1 MVKINNLEIENV
13 KRVKAVRLQ
22 PTENGLTIIG
32 GKNGQGKTSVLDAI
46 AWALGGNKMAPSQ
59 AHRADSVSDPKLHIE
74 LSNGLVVER
83 GGKKGTLK
91 VLDPTGR
98 KGGQK
103 LLDSFVEQLAINLP
117 KFMEMSATDK
127 GKVLLQI
134 IGVGPQL
141 VKLEQQ
147 ESSIF
152 NQRTEVGRIAEQKK
166 AHAAEMDYFP
176 DCPAE
181 PVSASE
187 LIQAQQEILTRN
199 GENEKKR
206 QHRDQI
212 IKQAFDAAQHVEAL
226 QKQLA
231 DARAMLEKLN
241 EDMEIAKKSAL
252 DLHDESTE
260 ELEQKLTDIDE
271 LNRKIRV
278 NLDREKADLDA
289 EAFRKQYDDLTVK
302 LTDVRQQ
309 KKSLLDSADLP
320 LDGLTVTDGELV
332 YNGQQWDCMSG
343 AEQLKVS
350 TAIVRKLNPECGFVL
365 LDKLEQMDVDT
376 LNEFGTWLEQEHL
389 QAIATRVSTGDECS
403 IVIEDGYVQGASTAA
418 TIQAQPE
425 TAAPAPAFSM
435 PKF

>member
-1 MVKINNLEIENV
+1 MVKINNLEIENI

-46 AWALGGNKMAPSQ
+46 AWALGGNKLAPSQ
-59 AHRADSVSDPKLHIE
+59 AHRSDSVSDPKLHIE

-91 VLDPTGR
+91 VLDPSGQ

-176 DCPAE
+176 DCPPE

-187 LIQAQQEILTRN
+187 LIQAQQEILARN

-212 IKQAFDAAQHVEAL
+212 ISQAFQAAQRVEEL

-231 DARAMLEKLN
+231 AAQSELEKLN
-241 EDMEIAKKSAL
+241 DDMETAKKSAI
-252 DLHDESTE
+252 DLHDESTD

-289 EAFRKQYDDLTVK
+289 EAFRKQYDDLTAK
-302 LTDVRQQ
+302 LTDVR
-309 KKSLLDSADLP
+309 KKKNDLLDGADLP
-320 LDGLTVTDGELV
+320 LDGLTVQNGELV

-376 LNEFGTWLEQEHL
+376 LNEFGAWLEQEHL

-403 IVIEDGYVQGASTAA
+403 IVIEDGYVQGAST
-418 TIQAQPE
+418 TTPIQPQPE
-425 TAAPAPAFSM
+425 PAAPAFSM

>member
-1 MVKINNLEIENV
+1 MIKINNLEIENV

-22 PTENGLTIIG
+22 PTANGLTIIG

-46 AWALGGNKMAPSQ
+46 AWALGGNKLAPSQ
-59 AHRADSVSDPKLHIE
+59 AHRTDSVSDPKLHIE

-91 VLDPTGR
+91 VLDPSGQ

-117 KFMEMSATDK
+117 KFMEMSAADK

-141 VKLEQQ
+141 AQLEQQ
-147 ESSIF
+147 ESSLF
-152 NQRTEVGRIAEQKK
+152 NQRTEIGRIADQKK
-166 AHAAEMDYFP
+166 KHAAEMDYFP
-176 DCPAE
+176 DCPKE

-187 LIQAQQEILTRN
+187 LIQAQQEILARN

-212 IKQAFDAAQHVEAL
+212 INQAFQTAQRVKELQNKLTAARE
-226 QKQLA
+226 QL
-231 DARAMLEKLN
+231 EQLN
-241 EDMEIAKKSAL
+241 NDVEIAKKSAL
-252 DLHDESTE
+252 DLHDESTD

-289 EAFRKQYDDLTVK
+289 EAFRKQYDDLTTK
-302 LTDVRQQ
+302 LTDVR
-309 KKSLLDSADLP
+309 KKKNDLLDGADLP
-320 LDGLTVTDGELV
+320 LDGLTVNDGELV

-343 AEQLKVS
+343 SEQLKVS

-376 LNEFGTWLEQEHL
+376 LNEFGAWLEQEGL

-403 IVIEDGYVQGASTAA
+403 IIIEDGYVQGASTA
-418 TIQAQPE
+418 TIVNPE
-425 TAAPAPAFSM
+425 TETAHPAAAFSM